1 MSFEDDIMDAAYK
14 SLEGTEKF
22 CDTSRKFSEL
32 FSSGSHSQRFTP
44 HQRLYRK
51 SIIADCLLFEAILVF
66 IRQSLTSYVKGGY
79 LIRKAWKMYEKI
91 YKETEQLCSQPSPI
105 SQPGVTSPTDK
116 HVGSSLY
123 DDKNTL
129 PVTEEGVEMVGEE
142 EEEGES
148 EEILENV
155 AALGNALAMQLGF
168 GVGVGGDLGQGGGE
182 NVVQNGSKCSSSSSL
197 SHSPNAIQPSSTGT
211 EGSQYIYVHT
221 SIKHKY
227 VVTVHSMYTCI
238 YMLYVCHS
246 QALLTSKI
254 WENSLQNASYDS
266 LSLILKVKRFL
277 SYHIHV

>member
-1 MSFEDDIMDAAYK
+1 MSFEEDIMDAAYK
-14 SLEGTEKF
+14 SLESTEKF
-22 CDTSRKFSEL
+22 CDTSRKFSEI
-32 FSSGSHSQRFTP
+32 FSSGSHSQKFTP

-123 DDKNTL
+123 DDKNT
-129 PVTEEGVEMVGEE
+129 PPIIEEEGVEMFGEEREEE

-148 EEILENV
+148 EEILDNV

-168 GVGVGGDLGQGGGE
+168 GVGMGGDLGREEGEGAGE
-182 NVVQNGSKCSSSSSL
+182 NMPVQNGSKCSSSSSSL
-197 SHSPNAIQPSSTGT
+197 SQPTTET
-211 EGSQYIYVHT
+211 EGINHSTVGPRLVSY
-221 SIKHKY
+221 SWHKQ
-227 VVTVHSMYTCI
+227 
-238 YMLYVCHS
+238 LYLVYE
-246 QALLTSKI
+246 K
-254 WENSLQNASYDS
+254 W
-266 LSLILKVKRFL
+266 
-277 SYHIHV
+277 